1 MTMSLNKA
9 GFRAFYISITAS
21 EHELH
26 DKFVSIVNML
36 SGQWTQDGL
45 SSFPQEKC
53 LPVKR
58 AYKDNAAKLPTKLFR
73 TQIN

>member
-1 MTMSLNKA
+1 MMMTMSLNKA

-36 SGQWTQDGL
+36 SGQWTQDGP
-45 SSFPQEKC
+45 S
-53 LPVKR
+53 
-58 AYKDNAAKLPTKLFR
+58 
-73 TQIN
+73 